1 MLAVIVG
8 IIAMIAMVVLG
19 DGVGLF
25 VLDSPQPGPGYM
37 LYLLLWNLPAGF
49 VGGYVAASLA
59 NRKPM
64 SHAGFIAG
72 IVLAMGVAYMLDG
85 SQTYESKGI
94 ELPEWY
100 LPLLPATG
108 VTGVLLGGWV
118 KARRK
123 VVTSRQD

>member
-1 MLAVIVG
+1 MV
-8 IIAMIAMVVLG
+8 AMVILG

-37 LYLLLWNLPAGF
+37 LYLVLWNLPAGF

-72 IVLAMGVAYMLDG
+72 IILAMGTVYMFDG
-85 SQTYESKGI
+85 GQNYESKGI
-94 ELPEWY
+94 DLPGWY
-100 LPLLPATG
+100 LPLLPVMG
-108 VTGVLLGGWV
+108 VIGVLLGGWV

-123 VVTSRQD
+123 TGTPEQE